1 MDSGQLKI
9 IDVIEQL
16 CFQKDVSIRPMRL
29 ARDIMKADFRTLTL
43 DHNVNR
49 CLQLMEK
56 LKIRHVPIVDLPYE
70 GEDKPCFI
78 GVVSER
84 DILRLKAADA
94 EEVAQKKKPRKAL
107 RQLLVQ
113 IVTRKPK
120 SVKPDT
126 PIQDVITTLTANH
139 IDMVPVLDNS
149 DLVGIITTTDIV
161 KLFLRLDKIINQLCA
176 DFKTTEPP
184 DNFDTE
190 CSEKTGLLYSWRL
203 RTAREIMTEQ
213 VISLT
218 PQDNLA
224 MAIEVL
230 QNGKFRHLPLLDEQQ
245 KLVGLVSDRDILS
258 NLPYAGKKPPSAPK
272 IFREHLFAANSSEMD
287 FLIPLETIMVRKL
300 LHICPESTISE
311 AANIIHRQRI
321 SCLLVVDDNEKLWG
335 IITVTDIM
343 KALLGAY
350 EVPESECLVPEQ
362 SGT

>member
-1 MDSGQLKI
+1 MDSGQFKI

-16 CFQKDVSIRPMRL
+16 CIQKNVPIRPMRL

-126 PIQDVITTLTANH
+126 PIQEVITTLTANH

-149 DLVGIITTTDIV
+149 DLVGIITTSDIM

-176 DFKTTEPP
+176 EFKTTEPP
-184 DNFDTE
+184 AQFDSE
-190 CSEKTGLLYSWRL
+190 CSEKSGLLHSWRL
-203 RTAREIMTEQ
+203 QTARELMTEQ

-230 QNGKFRHLPLLDEQQ
+230 QNGKFRHLPLLDEHQ
-245 KLVGLVSDRDILS
+245 KLVGGPQ
-258 NLPYAGKKPPSAPK
+258 NY
-272 IFREHLFAANSSEMD
+272 
-287 FLIPLETIMVRKL
+287 
-300 LHICPESTISE
+300 
-311 AANIIHRQRI
+311 
-321 SCLLVVDDNEKLWG
+321 
-335 IITVTDIM
+335 
-343 KALLGAY
+343 
-350 EVPESECLVPEQ
+350 
-362 SGT
+362 

>member
-1 MDSGQLKI
+1 MDSGQTKI

-16 CFQKDVSIRPMRL
+16 RIQKNVSFEPMRL
-29 ARDIMKADFRTLTL
+29 ARDIMNADFRTLTL
-43 DHNVNR
+43 DHNVNQ
-49 CLQLMEK
+49 CLQLMERV
-56 LKIRHVPIVDLPYE
+56 KIRHVPVVDLPYE
-70 GEDKPCFI
+70 GGDKPCFI
-78 GVVSER
+78 GIVSER

-94 EEVAQKKKPRKAL
+94 EEAAQKKKPRKAL

-126 PIQDVITTLTANH
+126 PIQDVITTMTANH

-149 DLVGIITTTDIV
+149 DLVGIITTTDIM
-161 KLFLRLDKIINQLCA
+161 KLFLKLDKVINQLCA
-176 DFKTTEPP
+176 EFKTTEPP

-190 CSEKTGLLYSWRL
+190 CSEKTGFLHSWRL
-203 RTAREIMTEQ
+203 QTVREIMTEQ

-258 NLPYAGKKPPSAPK
+258 NLPYAGKKPPTAPK

-300 LHICPESTISE
+300 LHISPESTISE
-311 AANIIHRQRI
+311 AVGIIHRKRI
-321 SCLLVVDDNEKLWG
+321 SCLAVVNEHEKLCG
-335 IITVTDIM
+335 IITVTDLM
-343 KALLGAY
+343 KALLGVY
-350 EVPESECLVPEQ
+350 EVPESECVVPEP
-362 SGT
+362 SVS